1 MLQPYPFINGKKRL
15 NLDLTFTTQD
25 LFDTF
30 TFDFKVNYV
39 LVITNFFKLFI
50 ILRVVLVKQIYMSPR
65 SNRLCRMYGC

>member
-1 MLQPYPFINGKKRL
+1 MLQPYPFINSKKRL

>member
-1 MLQPYPFINGKKRL
+1 MLQPYPFINGKNTL

-30 TFDFKVNYV
+30 TFNFKVNYV